1 MTSLYYYAAC
11 SLFGTFLGVSTVDM
25 FPEFFIE
32 NPFAIYLVFITCQAA
47 ALCLFEK
54 VF

>member
-11 SLFGTFLGVSTVDM
+11 SLLGTFLGVSTVVM

-32 NPFAIYLVFITCQAA
+32 NHFAIYLVLSTCQAA
-47 ALCLFEK
+47 VLCLFEK
-54 VF
+54 AF

>member
-32 NPFAIYLVFITCQAA
+32 NPLCNLLGVQHLPSCCTVLV
-47 ALCLFEK
+47 
-54 VF
+54 